1 MKKKFLAVVAAMVIT
16 TLAFTGC
23 GSSNDSET
31 SKATD
36 GAATEATGITG
47 AINVVS
53 REDGSGTRGAFVEL
67 MGVVDEEENDITV
80 DTAEITNSTSV
91 MLQTVAQN
99 EKAIGYVSLGSLST
113 DVKAVQV
120 DGVDATADNVKAGTY
135 KVSRP
140 FNICYKEDK
149 LTDLDKDFIKFIMS
163 EEGQQIVGEEGYISL
178 EPEGAYEGKDNS
190 GKITLAGSTSVAP
203 LMNVL
208 ADAYKAKNPD
218 VTIEIQESG
227 SSAGIQ
233 SAIEGATEIGMS
245 SRDLKDEEAAELT
258 SKQIAMDGIAVI
270 VNNNNSISNLT
281 SEQIQKIYTG
291 EITDW
296 ADVQ

>member
-1 MKKKFLAVVAAMVIT
+1 MKKKFLAVVAAAVIT
-16 TLAFTGC
+16 TMAFTGC
-23 GSSNDSET
+23 GN
-31 SKATD
+31 TD
-36 GAATEATGITG
+36 GDKTADGAVSG

-67 MGVVDEEENDITV
+67 MEVVDEEDNDITV

-113 DVKAVQV
+113 DVKALQV
-120 DGVDATADNVKAGTY
+120 DGVDATAENVKAGTY
-135 KVSRP
+135 KVARP
-140 FNICYKEDK
+140 FNIAYKEDK
-149 LTDLDKDFIKFIMS
+149 LTDLDKDFISFIMS
-163 EEGQQIVGEEGYISL
+163 EEGQAIIDKEGYISL
-178 EPEGAYEGKDNS
+178 TPEGTYEGKDNS

-203 LMNVL
+203 VMNVL
-208 ADAYKAKNPD
+208 ADAYKEKNPN

-233 SAIEGATEIGMS
+233 SAIEGATEIAMS
-245 SRDLKDEEAAELT
+245 SRELKDEEKAELT
-258 SKQIAMDGIAVI
+258 PKQIAMDGIAVI
-270 VNNNNSISNLT
+270 VNKKCNVENLT
-281 SEQIQKIYTG
+281 SEQIKEIYTG

>member
-1 MKKKFLAVVAAMVIT
+1 MRKKFLAVLSAVVIT

-23 GSSNDSET
+23 GSTDNKET
-31 SKATD
+31 TAGNESAQ
-36 GAATEATGITG
+36 GITG
-47 AINVVS
+47 EINVVS

-67 MGVVDEEENDITV
+67 LGILDENENDMTV
-80 DTAEITNSTSV
+80 QTAEITNSTSV

-99 EKAIGYVSLGSLST
+99 DKAIGYVSLGSLST
-113 DVKAVQV
+113 DVKAAKV
-120 DGVDATADNVKAGTY
+120 DGAEATAENVKSGTY

-149 LTDLDKDFIKFIMS
+149 LTDIDKDFIKFIMS
-163 EEGQQIVGEEGYISL
+163 DEGQTIVNDEGYIGL
-178 EPEGAYEGKDNS
+178 ESEGAYDGKGQK
-190 GKITLAGSTSVAP
+190 GKVTLAGSTSVAP
-203 LMNVL
+203 LMNKL
-208 ADAYKAKNPD
+208 ADAYKAVNPD

-245 SRDLKDEEAAELT
+245 SRELKPEESKELAV
-258 SKQIAMDGIAVI
+258 KQIALDGIAVI
-270 VNNNNSISNLT
+270 INNNNSISDLT

-296 ADVQ
+296 SDVQ

>member
-1 MKKKFLAVVAAMVIT
+1 MKKKILAVLSAMVIT

-23 GSSNDSET
+23 GSSSE
-31 SKATD
+31 K
-36 GAATEATGITG
+36 EATSGDSTAVSG

-99 EKAIGYVSLGSLST
+99 KKAIGYVSLGSLSA

-120 DGVDATADNVKAGTY
+120 DGVEATADNVKAGTY

-140 FNICYKEDK
+140 FNICYKEDA
-149 LTDLDKDFIKFIMS
+149 LTDLDKDFISFIMS
-163 EEGQQIVGEEGYISL
+163 EEGQAIVAEEGYISL
-178 EPEGAYEGKDNS
+178 EAEGAYAGKDNS

-208 ADAYKAKNPD
+208 ADAYKVKNPN
-218 VTIEIQESG
+218 VSIEIQESG